1 MHKRGMKPIF
11 HSLTAVVFLVP
22 IVGIRPA
29 AAARDDCRPDAEAHA
44 YHCIWDQED
53 FLGNMKPIGPAQ
65 PAEFA
70 GQCVNYSIRS
80 AANNG
85 KSGFATLYLYEQAN
99 CAGDST
105 KLNAGEAVRS
115 VTAQSARFG
124 PKGAYR

>member
-1 MHKRGMKPIF
+1 MKRIVCCSTVLGLLM
-11 HSLTAVVFLVP
+11 P
-22 IVGIRPA
+22 IVGGTSPA
-29 AAARDDCRPDAEAHA
+29 GAAQDDCRPDGEAHA
-44 YHCIWDQED
+44 YHCLWDQED
-53 FLGNMKPIGPAQ
+53 FRGKMKAIGPTG

-70 GQCVNYSIRS
+70 GRCVNFAIRS

-85 KSGFATLYLYEQAN
+85 KSGFATLYVYEQAN

-105 KLNAGEAVRS
+105 KLNAGESVRS

>member
-1 MHKRGMKPIF
+1 VKPIVR
-11 HSLTAVVFLVP
+11 SLVAFVSVVSIAVAA
-22 IVGIRPA
+22 GETSPA
-29 AAARDDCRPDAEAHA
+29 GAAKGDCELANQSHA

-53 FLGNMKPIGPAQ
+53 FQGHMQPIGPAE

-70 GQCVNYSIRS
+70 GQCLNYSIRS

-85 KSGFATLYLYEQAN
+85 KSGFATLYLYQQAN

-105 KLNAGEAVRS
+105 KLNAGESAGS